1 MNLSNWFYPTGVL
14 FEISVPTFLLWGA
27 FQGHTILVTQ
37 QLENH
42 FHSWRNVYKV
52 HCEKSNKLCSKRD
65 LLSSLIVVKHRV
77 TFRAIFNSFNFPSLF
92 WMTMRLLYCSMWLVK
107 KLKHDLFNQSDAQWK
122 QFVPKSLAISRASG
136 TPRFAQRILS
146 LFQNFQNCSFWV
158 KSGCR
163 CLLSKASRNDA
174 VFSKTYRKEHSFS
187 PWKIVHC
194 VYRRCFWST
203 GEEIGENPR

>member
-52 HCEKSNKLCSKRD
+52 HCEKSNKLYSKRD

-122 QFVPKSLAISRASG
+122 PFVPRSLAISRASG
-136 TPRFAQRILS
+136 TPRFAQRILF

-158 KSGCR
+158 KSTLL
-163 CLLSKASRNDA
+163 CLLYA
-174 VFSKTYRKEHSFS
+174 VFSKTYRKELRFS

-203 GEEIGENPR
+203 GKEIGDNAR

>member
-27 FQGHTILVTQ
+27 FQGHTIFFTQ

-77 TFRAIFNSFNFPSLF
+77 TFRAIFNSFNFPSYF
-92 WMTMRLLYCSMWLVK
+92 EWQCVYFIVQCDWSK
-107 KLKHDLFNQSDAQWK
+107 NSSKIFSINQMPMKTIRAQVTRN
-122 QFVPKSLAISRASG
+122 F
-136 TPRFAQRILS
+136 PRFRDSPFCSENS
-146 LFQNFQNCSFWV
+146 LPFPEFPKLQFL
-158 KSGCR
+158 G
-163 CLLSKASRNDA
+163 
-174 VFSKTYRKEHSFS
+174 
-187 PWKIVHC
+187 KI
-194 VYRRCFWST
+194 RL
-203 GEEIGENPR
+203 